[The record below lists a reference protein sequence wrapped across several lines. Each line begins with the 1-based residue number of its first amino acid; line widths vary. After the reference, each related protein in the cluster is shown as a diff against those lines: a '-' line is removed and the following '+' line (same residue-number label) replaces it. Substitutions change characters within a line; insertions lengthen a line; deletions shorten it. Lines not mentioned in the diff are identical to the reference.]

1 MSNWYS
7 FGFVF
12 LVVSIFNEFC
22 SLEANKLQSP
32 EEKVINFILENYRQ
46 EARPVINPNS
56 TVSVEFGLE
65 LVQLV
70 NVNDR
75 HQMITTNVWV
85 RQKWENQLLTW
96 DPDKYNGIRQVR
108 LDASKVWIPDIV
120 LYNSAGSEFS
130 GGTEKYKT
138 PVIVNFDGT
147 NNWFSPA
154 SFTSTCK
161 IDVTFFPFDSQTCSM
176 KFGSWTYEINDL
188 DMTPENASMT
198 SMYTESAEWDLK
210 IAFKRRQAKKYPCC
224 TNELVDITAFI
235 TIKRKP
241 LFYLFNLVVPCMIIL
256 SMILLG
262 FFLPP
267 ESGERI
273 TLSITIL
280 LAMAVFLQLVG
291 ESLPRNSETIPLL
304 GTFYIAIMAEISISL
319 MLTCFV
325 LNIHY
330 RGTGNSAQEVPVW
343 AKIIVLDWLGYV
355 LCVRRSFREDR
366 DSQPL
371 RTEKRYVD
379 TRKGGA
385 GYSVSLAYE
394 YADMNFAP
402 SANCHCSR
410 CSHARG
416 VVYENSADRNHAP
429 DIKFVENRFTGENSP
444 VGSPGWKRRPGE
456 PSLTEE
462 ISVLSN
468 SIREREKM
476 ERHQEEWK
484 YFAMVMDRM
493 FFWLYFATI
502 IISSLTIILRR
513 P

>member
-1 MSNWYS
+1 
-7 FGFVF
+7 
-12 LVVSIFNEFC
+12 
-22 SLEANKLQSP
+22 
-32 EEKVINFILENYRQ
+32 
-46 EARPVINPNS
+46 
-56 TVSVEFGLE
+56 
-65 LVQLV
+65 
-70 NVNDR
+70 
-75 HQMITTNVWV
+75 
-85 RQKWENQLLTW
+85 
-96 DPDKYNGIRQVR
+96 
-108 LDASKVWIPDIV
+108 
-120 LYNSAGSEFS
+120 
-130 GGTEKYKT
+130 
-138 PVIVNFDGT
+138 
-147 NNWFSPA
+147 
-154 SFTSTCK
+154 
-161 IDVTFFPFDSQTCSM
+161 
-176 KFGSWTYEINDL
+176 
-188 DMTPENASMT
+188 MTPENASMT
-198 SMYTESAEWDLK
+198 SMYIESAEWDLNDAYK
-210 IAFKRRQAKKYPCC
+210 IRQAKKYPCC
-224 TNELVDITAFI
+224 ENALVDITSFI

-304 GTFYIAIMAEISISL
+304 GTFYIAIMTEISISL

-355 LCVRRSFREDR
+355 LCVRRSFRQNREP
-366 DSQPL
+366 QPAV
-371 RTEKRYVD
+371 RTEKRFVD
-379 TRKGGA
+379 TRKKG

-410 CSHARG
+410 CTHARG
-416 VVYENSADRNHAP
+416 VLYENSSERNHTHSQ
-429 DIKFVENRFTGENSP
+429 DINKFVENRFPGESSP
-444 VGSPGWKRRPGE
+444 VGSPGWKRRQGE
-456 PSLTEE
+456 PSLAEE

-468 SIREREKM
+468 SIREREKI
-476 ERHQEEWK
+476 ERYQEEWK

-493 FFWLYFATI
+493 FFWLYFTTI
-502 IISSLTIILRR
+502 LISSLTIILRR

>member
-1 MSNWYS
+1 M
-7 FGFVF
+7 
-12 LVVSIFNEFC
+12 L
-22 SLEANKLQSP
+22 
-32 EEKVINFILENYRQ
+32 
-46 EARPVINPNS
+46 
-56 TVSVEFGLE
+56 
-65 LVQLV
+65 
-70 NVNDR
+70 
-75 HQMITTNVWV
+75 
-85 RQKWENQLLTW
+85 
-96 DPDKYNGIRQVR
+96 
-108 LDASKVWIPDIV
+108 
-120 LYNSAGSEFS
+120 
-130 GGTEKYKT
+130 
-138 PVIVNFDGT
+138 
-147 NNWFSPA
+147 
-154 SFTSTCK
+154 
-161 IDVTFFPFDSQTCSM
+161 
-176 KFGSWTYEINDL
+176 
-188 DMTPENASMT
+188 PENASMR
-198 SMYTESAEWDLK
+198 SMYIESAEWDLISAHK
-210 IAFKRRQAKKYPCC
+210 TRSAKFYPCC
-224 TNELVDITAFI
+224 VNELADITMHI
-235 TIKRKP
+235 QIKRKP

-330 RGTGNSAQEVPVW
+330 RGTGNTAQEVPVW
-343 AKIIVLDWLGYV
+343 AKILILDWLGYV
-355 LCVRRSFREDR
+355 LCVRRSFRNES
-366 DSQPL
+366 SQQSKVS
-371 RTEKRYVD
+371 EKRFVD
-379 TRKGGA
+379 SRNKK

-402 SANCHCSR
+402 STSCHCSR
-410 CSHARG
+410 CMHARG
-416 VVYENSADRNHAP
+416 LIYNNADRNHIHSP
-429 DIKFVENRFTGENSP
+429 DMPKFIDNRFPGEASPTGST
-444 VGSPGWKRRPGE
+444 GWKRRQNE
-456 PSLTEE
+456 PNLAEE

-476 ERHQEEWK
+476 EKHQEDWK

-493 FFWLYFATI
+493 FFWLYFTTI